1 MKLRLLPIA
10 IIVASTLLVVKVTT
24 FWQGM
29 ETFIAMTFSAQPAHA
44 QSQAPS
50 AVQATRRS
58 ATEAGN
64 EGGDARQTPD
74 GNGVSDDPMLMS
86 QSEIDLL
93 QKLSERRGEL
103 ENWGIELT
111 LREQLLK
118 AAELRIESK
127 LADLKDVQDKIKS
140 SLKQHDDEQEA
151 KLKSLVKIYETM
163 KPKDSARIFEKLD
176 MPILLDVIERMK
188 EAKAAPVIAAM
199 DSEKAKNLT
208 TEMAKRRRLAGEE
221 SQRTAAQVS
230 RAD

>member
-10 IIVASTLLVVKVTT
+10 IFVATALLVVKVSAL
-24 FWQGM
+24 WQGV
-29 ETFIAMTFSAQPAHA
+29 ETFVNMTISTRPAFAQSNGPAPAASQPAINGGGA
-44 QSQAPS
+44 ND
-50 AVQATRRS
+50 
-58 ATEAGN
+58 AGV
-64 EGGDARQTPD
+64 RQMESKGLT
-74 GNGVSDDPMLMS
+74 DDPMLMS

-93 QKLSERRGEL
+93 QNLSQRRNEL
-103 ENWGIELT
+103 ENWGIELS

-118 AAELRIESK
+118 AAELRIENK
-127 LADLKDVQDKIKS
+127 LADLKGVQDKIKS

-199 DSEKAKNLT
+199 DSEKAKKLT
-208 TEMAKRRRLAGEE
+208 TELAKRRRLAGEDM
-221 SQRTAAQVS
+221 QRTAAQVS
-230 RAD
+230 LAD